1 YYSSPFDFNLKIG
14 VREFLVN
21 HGINLMDEGY
31 DIRFRNQKAKLGKGK
46 GKVNVKV
53 TSGIDWFDINANYIT
68 EEGEIKNFN
77 ITKDVI
83 KDGLVQIGDN
93 YIILSKEDIAKLS
106 ELLKEGMDHN
116 GKLKISKLN
125 FGVIDSLYDSISNND
140 LDELKF
146 AKEISGKLKKF
157 KEIEKNDLPQKFNGK
172 LREYQEAG
180 YNWLHFL
187 RKYNLNGCLADD
199 MGLGKT
205 VQTLAFLQKLKE
217 TGSFGLSLLVV
228 PVTTVANWESEINRF
243 APEIKFLRH
252 LGQERVKDKE
262 IFKDYDLV
270 ISSYHTLRND
280 IEFFNDFEFDYLILD
295 EAQNIKNHSSLIFK
309 TVRIIKAKRKLSLT
323 GTPIENNTT
332 ELWSQF
338 NFLNPSLLGGINEF
352 KHKFVNPIEVYK
364 DPEAADRLRKTIYP
378 FILRRKK
385 EEVAKDLPEKEE
397 IIIFCEM
404 SKEQKKFYEK
414 LREYYK
420 SQIGDTL
427 EEKGVEKSA
436 IQIFEALLRLRQAA
450 LFPSLVSEEYK
461 NIESVKF
468 ETLKDLMEEI
478 VEEKHKALLFSQF
491 VQSLKIIEKEV
502 KDKKIK
508 YSYIDGQTKKRD
520 VEIKR
525 FQEDEDTK
533 LFLLSL
539 KAGGVGIN
547 LTAADYVILFD
558 PWWNPA
564 AESQA
569 VDRSHRIGQTR
580 KVMVYKLIVKDTV
593 EEKIL
598 ELQNK
603 KTRLF
608 GN

>member
-1 YYSSPFDFNLKIG
+1 
-14 VREFLVN
+14 
-21 HGINLMDEGY
+21 
-31 DIRFRNQKAKLGKGK
+31 KLGKGG
-46 GKVNVKV
+46 GKVKVSV
-53 TSGIDWFDINANYIT
+53 TSGIDWFDINTDFIT
-68 EEGEIKNFN
+68 DNGEVKNFK
-77 ITKDVI
+77 ITRDVI
-83 KDGLVQIGDN
+83 KNGLVQIGN
-93 YIILSKEDIAKLS
+93 SFVILSKEDIDKLTK
-106 ELLKEGMDHN
+106 LLDEGMDEN

-125 FGVIDSLYDSISNND
+125 FGIIDSLYETISNNNF
-140 LDELKF
+140 DELKF
-146 AKEISGKLKKF
+146 AKEISTKLKNF
-157 KEIEKNDLPQKFNGK
+157 KKIEKNKLPKNFNGT
-172 LREYQEAG
+172 LREYQESG

-187 RKYNLNGCLADD
+187 HKYNLNGCLADD

-205 VQTLAFLQKLKE
+205 VQTLAFLQNLKE
-217 TGSFGLSLLVV
+217 LKKLGISLLVV
-228 PVTTVANWESEINRF
+228 PVTTVANWESEITRF
-243 APEIKFLRH
+243 APELKFVRH
-252 LGQERVKDKE
+252 LGQERVKDKDF
-262 IFKDYDLV
+262 FKDYDII

-295 EAQNIKNHSSLIFK
+295 EAQNIKNHASLIFK
-309 TVRIIKAKRKLSLT
+309 TVRIIKAKHRLSLT

-338 NFLNPSLLGGINEF
+338 NFLNPSLLGSINEF
-352 KHKFVNPIEVYK
+352 KHKFVNPIEAYK
-364 DPEAADRLRKTIYP
+364 DAEAAERLRKTIYS

-385 EEVAKDLPEKEE
+385 EEVDKDLPEKEE
-397 IIIFCEM
+397 IIVYCEM
-404 SKEQKKFYEK
+404 NSEQRKVYNT

-420 SQIGDTL
+420 AQIGDTL
-427 EEKGVEKSA
+427 EEKGIEKSA

-450 LFPSLVSEEYK
+450 LFPSLVSDEYK
-461 NIESVKF
+461 NVESIKF

-478 VEEKHKALLFSQF
+478 ISEKHKVLLFSQF
-491 VQSLKIIEKEV
+491 VQSLKIIENEV
-502 KDKKIK
+502 KSKKIM

-520 VEIKR
+520 VEIKN
-525 FQEDEDTK
+525 FQENEDVR

-569 VDRSHRIGQTR
+569 VDRSHRIGQTK

-603 KTRLF
+603 KKELVNQLITEEASFFKSLSKNDIMNLF
-608 GN
+608 V